1 MSFLG
6 KKLKRNLGSITRL
19 ARTGSFRGLRKD
31 VRTVSQTTRLQSCR
45 IGKQGPGQDPSE
57 D

>member
-1 MSFLG
+1 MLG